1 MATLREL
8 TYMVLDELK
17 LSSDDSYFN
26 EEHIRFLIGKYRGL
40 LLTQLYKD
48 VKKEIAESN
57 LQTISVN
64 LVEVPAISGVCC
76 EGGTFLKTVDK
87 IPFLMSISTPRIYAD
102 DFYNTEISYVSRER
116 MKYVGNNKW
125 LLNAIYASMGPDNYI
140 YLKSSNPNFTTF
152 LNTINITGI
161 FEDPEHINSINNSE
175 EDIMDS
181 HYPLEEGLIPQ
192 VIEAVVKSLIT
203 PKYSPEDNDNNA
215 KDNLPE
221 MVTQPKKNG

>member
-64 LVEVPAISGVCC
+64 LEEVPAISGVCC

-87 IPFLMSISTPRIYAD
+87 IPFLMSISTPRIYVD

-161 FEDPEHINSINNSE
+161 FEDPELVNSINNTE

-181 HYPLEEGLIPQ
+181 PYPLEEGLIPQ

-203 PKYSPEDNDNNA
+203 PKYSPEDNANNA

-221 MVTQPKKNG
+221 MVTQSKKNG

>member
-64 LVEVPAISGVCC
+64 LEEVPAISGVCC

-87 IPFLMSISTPRIYAD
+87 IPFLMSISTPRIYVD

-161 FEDPEHINSINNSE
+161 FEDPELVNSINNTE

-181 HYPLEEGLIPQ
+181 PYPLEEGLIPQ

>member
-64 LVEVPAISGVCC
+64 LEEVPAISGVCC

-181 HYPLEEGLIPQ
+181 PYPLEEGLIPQ

-203 PKYSPEDNDNNA
+203 PKYSPEDNANNA

>member
-64 LVEVPAISGVCC
+64 LEEVPAISGVCC

-161 FEDPEHINSINNSE
+161 FEDPEWVNSINNTE
-175 EDIMDS
+175 GDIMDS
-181 HYPLEEGLIPQ
+181 PYPLEEELIPQ

-221 MVTQPKKNG
+221 MVTQSKKNG